1 MIANVNKMRYIQIV
15 GLLLLLLVGI
25 DVRAEEQEEKTKV
38 KKAKPE
44 VWYGKWPVLGL
55 RVGTDIGGALPFP
68 FSNIPSE
75 FAPKIKPKLT
85 FGGEVIVPVSKR
97 FTVTAEVNFKTVAID
112 AEAFVEEQFF
122 QAEDLNSGDPVF
134 FTGMADMNMS
144 FSMIEFPLYA
154 EYQFSG
160 GRNRVMLGGFY
171 TMAKKQAFDVV
182 AKKGYMQ
189 VTKGDEELLSLNTN
203 FTMSF
208 TDDLDSWD
216 AGVLFGYERRL
227 MENLSVNGK
236 VHIGLKSIFTAGF
249 DKLEYK
255 MYHMRLAV
263 GLTYELI
270 DFNKKYHLKKY
281 IPSFHRK
288 NKK

>member
-1 MIANVNKMRYIQIV
+1 MKYTWILCLIFLLGVSV
-15 GLLLLLLVGI
+15 GAVAK
-25 DVRAEEQEEKTKV
+25 DSEEKQE
-38 KKAKPE
+38 KKEKKEKPE

-55 RVGTDIGGALPFP
+55 RIGTDIGGALPFP

-75 FAPKIKPKLT
+75 FAPKIKPRLT

-97 FTVTAEVNFKTVAID
+97 FTITAEVNYKTVAID

-122 QAEDLNSGDPVF
+122 QAEGLNNNEPVF

-144 FSMIEFPLYA
+144 FSMIEIPVYA

-160 GRNRVMLGGFY
+160 GRNRVMLGGYY
-171 TMAKKQAFDVV
+171 TINKKQSFDVV

-189 VTKGDEELLSLNTN
+189 ITKGDEDVLALNTN

-216 AGVLFGYERRL
+216 AGVLFGYERRI

-236 VHIGLKSIFTAGF
+236 VHIGLKSIFTDGF

-255 MYHMRLAV
+255 MYQMRLAV
-263 GLTYELI
+263 GVTYELI

-281 IPSFHRK
+281 IPSFRRK
-288 NKK
+288 KKTQEGK